1 MGDSA
6 RLGSRAVR
14 PYLGGERMDV
24 QRRNAGKPP
33 ARAEP
38 RPTGRRQLKRVS
50 QEYLVEFKGG
60 VEPVVLDGITPNVLE
75 RIHAMRSVAANSNT
89 PVRCS

>member
-1 MGDSA
+1 MAS
-6 RLGSRAVR
+6 
-14 PYLGGERMDV
+14 
-24 QRRNAGKPP
+24 
-33 ARAEP
+33 
-38 RPTGRRQLKRVS
+38 TGRRQLKRVS